1 MRISTWL
8 PRGSHKPSDDRWN
21 LEAPPGG
28 TVDHKNAAGGNDNG
42 ASVTGIGAIGQLLR
56 MIFRPQLHARR
67 DAGCAIGIELLT
79 VALGVAAPVLLK
91 LAVDGLTDGSAPLS
105 RIALPICG
113 FVMAATGASAA
124 AALKSIFTI
133 RIIDKLARHIV
144 LEGAREQLPALAR
157 RREGDSARLQGI
169 MERLTFSLQIVID
182 GLLWRAAPLAAQT
195 LVSLAVVAALVPPLY
210 VGIMT
215 IVLGA
220 YLLTARQGAAQ
231 FQEAAKNAN
240 AAAAAQSQ
248 TVGDI
253 LRNARRVVFNG
264 NLPAELNLI
273 GEQIAARR
281 RANERVS
288 RLVAGTAALQS
299 AVLAAGLS
307 ILLVL
312 GAVDVSA
319 SRLTLGDFVLLQAY
333 AFRLATPLGSFAYI
347 IRQAGVSLANIGEA
361 LDLGG
366 DRDGD
371 HAAFPPPPA
380 SPDGPAGIELE
391 NVGFRYGDDWVLR
404 GASARIAP
412 GAFVVLFGPNGSGK
426 STLAQIM
433 AGLIE
438 PEEGA
443 VSINGLPMHEIDP
456 DGRCSLVLYTPQ
468 SIGLF
473 NRTIRENALYPP
485 TLTSEAGLSRLLAAW
500 RFYESG
506 RLIDLDLPIGEHGA
520 RLSGGQMQKLELA
533 RLAGVRAPAV
543 ILDETTSALDQASE
557 TRAVRA
563 LRREFR
569 ERTTLILIT
578 HHIATA
584 READLVLFLGK
595 GRLEAGPHETLM
607 SECPAYRCFCGTR

>member
-1 MRISTWL
+1 
-8 PRGSHKPSDDRWN
+8 
-21 LEAPPGG
+21 
-28 TVDHKNAAGGNDNG
+28 
-42 ASVTGIGAIGQLLR
+42 
-56 MIFRPQLHARR
+56 MIARPQLHARR
-67 DAGCAIGIELLT
+67 DAGCAIGVELFN
-79 VALGVAAPVLLK
+79 VGLGVAAPVLLK
-91 LAVDGLTDGSAPLS
+91 LAVDGLADGSAPLS
-105 RIALPICG
+105 RVTLLICG
-113 FVMAATGASAA
+113 FVMAATGANAA
-124 AALKSIFTI
+124 AALKSIFTM

-144 LEGAREQLPALAR
+144 LDGARAQLPALAR
-157 RREGDSARLQGI
+157 RREGDSAHLQGI
-169 MERLTFSLQIVID
+169 MERLNFSLQIVID

-195 LVSLAVVAALVPPLY
+195 LVSLAVVAALVPPRY

-215 IVLGA
+215 IVLCA

-231 FQEAAKNAN
+231 FQEAATNAN

-264 NLPAELNLI
+264 NLAAELDLI
-273 GEQIAARR
+273 GEEIAARR
-281 RANERVS
+281 SANERVS
-288 RLVAGTAALQS
+288 RLIAGTAALQS

-312 GAVDVSA
+312 GASDVSA
-319 SRLTLGDFVLLQAY
+319 GRLTLGDFVLLQTY
-333 AFRLATPLGSFAYI
+333 AFRLAAPLGSFAYI

-361 LDLGG
+361 LNLGG
-366 DRDGD
+366 DSERE
-371 HAAFPPPPA
+371 HAPFPPSPA

-391 NVGFRYGDDWVLR
+391 SVGFRYGDEWVLR
-404 GASARIAP
+404 GASARIPP
-412 GAFVVLFGPNGSGK
+412 GAFVVLVGPNGSGK

-433 AGLIE
+433 AGFIE

-443 VSINGLPMHEIDP
+443 VFINGQPLHEIGP
-456 DGRCSLVLYTPQ
+456 DAHCRLVLYTPQ
-468 SIGLF
+468 TIGLF

-485 TLTSEAGLSRLLAAW
+485 TLTSEADLARLLAEW

-506 RLIDLDLPIGEHGA
+506 RPIDLDLPIGEHGA

-533 RLAGVRAPAV
+533 RLAGVAAPIV

-557 TRAVRA
+557 ERAVRA

-569 ERTTLILIT
+569 GRTTLILIT

-584 READLVLFLGK
+584 READLVLFLGN
-595 GRLEAGPHETLM
+595 GRLEAGRHDELTLK
-607 SECPAYRCFCGTR
+607 SSGYKGFIVQDE

>member
-1 MRISTWL
+1 
-8 PRGSHKPSDDRWN
+8 
-21 LEAPPGG
+21 
-28 TVDHKNAAGGNDNG
+28 
-42 ASVTGIGAIGQLLR
+42 
-56 MIFRPQLHARR
+56 MIFRPALHARR

-105 RIALPICG
+105 RVALLICG
-113 FVMAATGASAA
+113 FVMATTGANAA
-124 AALKSIFTI
+124 AAVKSIFTM
-133 RIIDKLARHIV
+133 RIIDKLARQIV
-144 LEGAREQLPALAR
+144 LDGARAQLPALAR
-157 RREGDSARLQGI
+157 RREGDSAHLQGI

-195 LVSLAVVAALVPPLY
+195 LVSLAVVAAFVPPRY

-215 IVLGA
+215 IVLAA

-264 NLPAELNLI
+264 NLADELDLI
-273 GEQIAARR
+273 GDQIAARR

-288 RLVAGTAALQS
+288 HLIAGTAALQS

-307 ILLVL
+307 LLLVL
-312 GAVDVSA
+312 GASDVSA
-319 SRLTLGDFVLLQAY
+319 GRLTLGDFVLLQTY
-333 AFRLATPLGSFAYI
+333 AFRLAAPLGSFAYV
-347 IRQAGVSLANIGEA
+347 IRQAGVSLANICEA
-361 LDLGG
+361 LDLGVK
-366 DRDGD
+366 RDGE
-371 HAAFPPPPA
+371 HCPSPPS
-380 SPDGPAGIELE
+380 SPSPGGPAGIELKS
-391 NVGFRYGDDWVLR
+391 VGFRYGEDWVLR

-412 GAFVVLFGPNGSGK
+412 GAFVVLVGPNGSGK

-438 PEEGA
+438 PSEGA
-443 VSINGLPMHEIDP
+443 VSINGRPMHEIDP
-456 DGRCSLVLYTPQ
+456 DAHCRLVLYTPQ
-468 SIGLF
+468 TIGLF

-485 TLTSEAGLSRLLAAW
+485 TLTSEAELTRLLAEW
-500 RFYESG
+500 RFYDSG
-506 RLIDLDLPIGEHGA
+506 RPINLDLPIGEHGA

-533 RLAGVRAPAV
+533 RLAGVRAPV
-543 ILDETTSALDQASE
+543 IILDETTSALDQASE
-557 TRAVRA
+557 QRAIQA
-563 LRREFR
+563 LRRQFQG
-569 ERTTLILIT
+569 RTTLILIT

-584 READLVLFLGK
+584 READQVLFLGN
-595 GRLEAGPHETLM
+595 GRLEAGRHEALM
-607 SECPAYRCFCGTR
+607 GGCAEYARFCGIGS